1 MMIRTRIIRP
11 VFHAVR
17 RALYAALGGLAVW
30 GGAAVV
36 CQAQQGRQVFTDARN
51 HLVDEEIVPNG
62 IRNAR
67 VIAAIRNT
75 PRHEFIPL
83 AQRKYAYLDMALP
96 IGQSQTISPPF
107 IVAYMTEQIDPQP
120 TDKVLEI
127 GTGSGYQA
135 AVLSPLVH
143 EVYSIEIVP
152 ALGQRAAKTLKQLGV
167 YGNVFTKIGDG
178 YQGWPEHA
186 PFDKII
192 VTCSPEQVPAPLV
205 QQLKEGGRMI
215 VPMGERY
222 QQVLY
227 LLKKVQGKLVTEA
240 LRPTLFVP
248 MTGEAEAKRQI
259 LPDPTKPEIRNG
271 SFEETSGDPPKPSS
285 WHYQQQL
292 ELIRGAADAPSGK
305 NYVTFHNA
313 EPGRGSQALQGFAV
327 DGRKVK
333 QLEVSVMVR
342 GKEIRPLPQTSQFPQ
357 VRIAFY
363 DENRAPLG
371 DGLAGQFHGTFTWEQ
386 QTGRINVPLRAREA
400 ILQIGLLGGT
410 GELSMDA
417 IQVRAVTGKR

>member
-1 MMIRTRIIRP
+1 
-11 VFHAVR
+11 
-17 RALYAALGGLAVW
+17 
-30 GGAAVV
+30 
-36 CQAQQGRQVFTDARN
+36 
-51 HLVDEEIVPNG
+51 
-62 IRNAR
+62 
-67 VIAAIRNT
+67 
-75 PRHEFIPL
+75 
-83 AQRKYAYLDMALP
+83 
-96 IGQSQTISPPF
+96 
-107 IVAYMTEQIDPQP
+107 
-120 TDKVLEI
+120 LEI

-152 ALGQRAAKTLKQLGV
+152 ALGQKAAKTLKQLGI
-167 YGNVFTKIGDG
+167 YSNVFTKIGDG
-178 YQGWPEHA
+178 YQGWAEHA

-192 VTCSPEQVPAPLV
+192 VTCSPEQVPTPLV

-248 MTGEAEAKRQI
+248 MTGEAESKR
-259 LPDPTKPEIRNG
+259 LVRPDPAKPELRNG
-271 SFEETSGDPPKPSS
+271 SFEETSGDPPKPTG

-292 ELIRGAADAPSGK
+292 ELVRGAADAPSGK

-313 EPGRGSQALQGFAV
+313 EAGRGSQALQGFAC

-333 QLEVSVMVR
+333 QLEVSAMVR
-342 GKEIRPLPQTSQFPQ
+342 GREIRPLPQTSQFPQ
-357 VRIAFY
+357 IRISFY
-363 DENRAPLG
+363 DENRTPLG
-371 DGLAGQFHGTFTWEQ
+371 DGLVGQFRGTFSWEQ
-386 QTGRINVPLRAREA
+386 EMRRINVPPRAREA
-400 ILQIGLLGGT
+400 IVQIGLLGAT

-417 IQVRAVTGKR
+417 VQVRGIVGKR

>member
-11 VFHAVR
+11 GLYVLVAAVS
-17 RALYAALGGLAVW
+17 GGAVW
-30 GGAAVV
+30 GLAAAV
-36 CQAQQGRQVFTDARN
+36 CLAQQGRQAFTDARN
-51 HLVDEEIVPNG
+51 RLVDEEIVPNG
-62 IRNAR
+62 IHNSR
-67 VIAAIRNT
+67 VIAAIRST
-75 PRHEFIPL
+75 PRHEFMPL
-83 AQRKYAYLDMALP
+83 AERKYAYLDMALP

-107 IVAYMTEQIDPQP
+107 IVAYMTQEIDPQP

-152 ALGQRAAKTLKQLGV
+152 ALGQKAAKILKQLGV
-167 YGNVFTKIGDG
+167 YSNVFTKIGDG
-178 YQGWPEHA
+178 YQGWAEHA

-192 VTCSPEQVPAPLV
+192 VTCSPEQVPTPLV

-248 MTGEAEAKRQI
+248 MTGEAESKR
-259 LPDPTKPEIRNG
+259 LVRPDPAKPELRNG
-271 SFEETSGDPPKPSS
+271 SFEETSGDPPKPTG

-292 ELIRGAADAPSGK
+292 ELVRGAADAPSGK

-313 EPGRGSQALQGFAV
+313 EAGRGSQALQGFAC

-333 QLEVSVMVR
+333 QLEVSAMVR
-342 GKEIRPLPQTSQFPQ
+342 GREIRPLPQTSQFPQ
-357 VRIAFY
+357 IRISFY
-363 DENRAPLG
+363 DENRTPLG
-371 DGLAGQFHGTFTWEQ
+371 DGLVGQFRGTFSWEQ
-386 QTGRINVPLRAREA
+386 EMRRINVPPRAREA
-400 ILQIGLLGGT
+400 IVQIGLLGAT

-417 IQVRAVTGKR
+417 IQVRGIVGKR